1 MSEDLHE
8 IKPYTVLELARL
20 YEVSRWTFKKW
31 IEPHEDA
38 IGPRVGHFYN
48 TLQVKIIFEKLGPP
62 SSRMVA

>member
-1 MSEDLHE
+1 MHDESVP
-8 IKPYTVLELARL
+8 IRPYTLLELARL

-38 IGPRVGHFYN
+38 IGPRVGYFFT
-48 TLQVKIIFEKLGPP
+48 TLQVKVIFEKLGPP